1 MAEISAQDA
10 HCATD
15 CSGGKSFHRIIELE
29 IGSRPEIRRELNL
42 INRNLQFIT
51 MTGKRWTMTDILV
64 SNISE
69 LQNSLMNSQENFKC
83 KNLVRCET
91 LRNGSERVVFL
102 CAVFCAKSA
111 HNTQKEKC
119 RPLIG
124 QWRPHAALSLVK
136 SQVINQC
143 QCMQIL
149 TLLDVTLL
157 EGKMLIW
164 ELDTDTT
171 NLFSEL
177 GHKEAHV
184 STQRDNV
191 CRLRPARALEMII
204 GSYGHGGKVR
214 WGLRCEPRPR
224 PRQGFMRRTFNWEL

>member
-10 HCATD
+10 HWAMD
-15 CSGGKSFHRIIELE
+15 CRGGKSFHRIIELE

-42 INRNLQFIT
+42 INRNLHFIT
-51 MTGKRWTMTDILV
+51 MTGKRSMTDILV
-64 SNISE
+64 SNRSE
-69 LQNSLMNSQENFKC
+69 LTHELSKQTLNEK
-83 KNLVRCET
+83 KNLVRCES

-124 QWRPHAALSLVK
+124 QWRPQAALSLVK

-157 EGKMLIW
+157 EGKMLI
-164 ELDTDTT
+164 
-171 NLFSEL
+171 
-177 GHKEAHV
+177 
-184 STQRDNV
+184 
-191 CRLRPARALEMII
+191 
-204 GSYGHGGKVR
+204 
-214 WGLRCEPRPR
+214 
-224 PRQGFMRRTFNWEL
+224 